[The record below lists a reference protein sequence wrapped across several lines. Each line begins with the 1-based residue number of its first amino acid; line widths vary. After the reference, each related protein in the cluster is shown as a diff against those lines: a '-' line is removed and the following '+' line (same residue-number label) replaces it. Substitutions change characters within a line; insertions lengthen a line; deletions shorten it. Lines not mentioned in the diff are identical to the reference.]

1 MLNTNLN
8 KVKKDL
14 RYLAKRYKSI
24 KYSLGLAILF
34 LMMGV
39 SAFSEDVVSQEAAV
53 QQEVMTNEQIALS
66 RENLRNSVGS
76 LQSKIDSARKENTK
90 SLAGLRLEL
99 VQLME
104 QGDQVIK
111 SPWASWQFGVGY
123 IYNSWGKAYK
133 GYGDKKG
140 AETLVRESSLGKYFN
155 ASTSSNGS
163 YESTE
168 LGIVDEPNTEIEVS
182 AGIRPKS
189 INKQAPNLQ
198 LPTVTPPASPQLNLA
213 LASPSAIVTPT
224 VTPPT
229 MEINP
234 VNPNANPFS
243 DFFWGWL
250 TGDAE
255 VNDEST
261 PLMKEARRP
270 MMQDVDIT
278 GGVFWSGVKPDGT
291 EFEGS
296 GFSGASQDTTVY
308 NAPNFISSKDY
319 DKRHQ
324 TIINSYH
331 GRWSGKTG
339 NKITGGTYYVRGR
352 DNTPTAQGVGYV
364 NGKGTGTAVFHLVGD
379 VDIKN
384 VTVNLY
390 NRAAFINAEAFRGG
404 SIKMKDVTVNVL
416 EDNNTIFNIQGK
428 GDGAYQDSK
437 YFSGGKFSTSLIGNA
452 NIHVGTKDNTVYAM
466 KNYAG
471 GLRIENKGEIVF
483 DGASNIGFSVLTWVP
498 DKSKYIAMEYPNYIN
513 GGYQGEG
520 SLDKYIPYI
529 KLSADKPMKFYGD
542 ENVGIFFNTKNDNI
556 AHNKGIH
563 QGYFELYFDI
573 GSKLAFDSSTEQK
586 EAGRLNKAGYT
597 STTVDGSVGVYAI
610 SGQRQG
616 VDYNSLAKNSEK
628 YNVIDKSTSKPY
640 LNFLEKDPIHNLNF
654 DKFKIS
660 FGKYAKNGFMFLAK
674 NGTVIDIQAGT
685 QSEFSDGVNGKDTV
699 ETDTGTGT
707 IITYAE
713 GKWTAAGTGLTG
725 TGIQNAPT
733 EVIVNKK

>member
-243 DFFWGWL
+243 DFF
-250 TGDAE
+250 
-255 VNDEST
+255 
-261 PLMKEARRP
+261 
-270 MMQDVDIT
+270 
-278 GGVFWSGVKPDGT
+278 
-291 EFEGS
+291 
-296 GFSGASQDTTVY
+296 
-308 NAPNFISSKDY
+308 
-319 DKRHQ
+319 
-324 TIINSYH
+324 
-331 GRWSGKTG
+331 
-339 NKITGGTYYVRGR
+339 
-352 DNTPTAQGVGYV
+352 
-364 NGKGTGTAVFHLVGD
+364 
-379 VDIKN
+379 
-384 VTVNLY
+384 
-390 NRAAFINAEAFRGG
+390 
-404 SIKMKDVTVNVL
+404 
-416 EDNNTIFNIQGK
+416 
-428 GDGAYQDSK
+428 GDG
-437 YFSGGKFSTSLIGNA
+437 
-452 NIHVGTKDNTVYAM
+452 
-466 KNYAG
+466 
-471 GLRIENKGEIVF
+471 
-483 DGASNIGFSVLTWVP
+483 
-498 DKSKYIAMEYPNYIN
+498 
-513 GGYQGEG
+513 
-520 SLDKYIPYI
+520 
-529 KLSADKPMKFYGD
+529 
-542 ENVGIFFNTKNDNI
+542 
-556 AHNKGIH
+556 
-563 QGYFELYFDI
+563 
-573 GSKLAFDSSTEQK
+573 
-586 EAGRLNKAGYT
+586 
-597 STTVDGSVGVYAI
+597 
-610 SGQRQG
+610 
-616 VDYNSLAKNSEK
+616 
-628 YNVIDKSTSKPY
+628 
-640 LNFLEKDPIHNLNF
+640 
-654 DKFKIS
+654 
-660 FGKYAKNGFMFLAK
+660 
-674 NGTVIDIQAGT
+674 
-685 QSEFSDGVNGKDTV
+685 
-699 ETDTGTGT
+699 
-707 IITYAE
+707 
-713 GKWTAAGTGLTG
+713 
-725 TGIQNAPT
+725 
-733 EVIVNKK
+733 